1 MSRLPP
7 ALRPWAPQLA
17 IFPEDLALSL
27 GPHVARLSA
36 AIGALRP
43 RGESRGGEPQG
54 YEGLTRRG
62 PYERLLL
69 TEWLFA
75 LEAPDEFVRRAAFGE
90 QAFLQRAFQQPQ
102 GARRTLVLL
111 DAGPEQLGT
120 PRIAHLALL
129 IVLARRAAA
138 AGAGFAW
145 GVLQMAPER
154 GAFSEV
160 TPATVQSWLEARSA
174 HPVQAAHV
182 ARWREALAPGPAP
195 DDGWLVGSAR
205 LARLPEASGLSRV
218 EVSERLS
225 REPHARLT
233 VTVARAAR
241 PPATVEFELPAP
253 ETCVRLLRNPFATH
267 TAAPVRLAGG
277 GGRIRSFHFSAD
289 GTRLL
294 FFREDGS
301 VAAQPMPHSAR
312 ATVPRVRRFALPV
325 GHRVVAAGWRRNG
338 GMLVLSRDE
347 AMLWIH
353 GALQGGS
360 VRKPQ
365 AMAYEG
371 HEGLLPDAPAANQP
385 PGSVLVHIEEGRER
399 VLARDGEGRLFLV
412 NAQGPVVLAR
422 RVTALAEVR
431 RRPAFVMCPGT
442 ARSREGLW
450 LGVME
455 EHQQRNVPLGP
466 GTGEAYFGCSDVLG
480 HPEAGLLAL
489 QQGPLEW
496 EVLLAQERVAIAV
509 PTGSQV
515 LGVAITRGTR
525 GRPGLLVLDADKRTF
540 RLVSPAGAQ
549 EVTQSTEDVAQA
561 ASSHGMSLFA
571 WLTVKGELAVWNLH
585 DEAIIFRSVPEAGP

>member
-1 MSRLPP
+1 MSRLPA
-7 ALRPWAPQLA
+7 ALRPWATQLA
-17 IFPEDLALSL
+17 IFPEELALSL

-43 RGESRGGEPQG
+43 RGEARGGEPHG
-54 YEGLTRRG
+54 YEGLTRQG

-90 QAFLQRAFQQPQ
+90 QAFLQRSFQQPQ

-111 DAGPEQLGT
+111 DAGPDQLGA

-145 GVLQMAPER
+145 GVLQTAPGR

-174 HPVQAAHV
+174 QPAQAEHV

-195 DDGWLVGSAR
+195 EDGWLVGSAR
-205 LARLPEASGLSRV
+205 LARLPEAAGLSRV

-225 REPHARLT
+225 RERPARLG
-233 VTVARAAR
+233 VTVARTAR
-241 PPATVEFELPAP
+241 LPVTVEFELPAP

-267 TAAPVRLAGG
+267 TPAPVRLAGG
-277 GGRIRSFHFSAD
+277 GRILSFHFSAD

-294 FFREDGS
+294 CFRADGS

-312 ATVPRVRRFALPV
+312 ATVPRVRRFNLPA

-347 AMLWIH
+347 TMLWMH
-353 GALQGGS
+353 GGLPGGALRNPQGI
-360 VRKPQ
+360 VY
-365 AMAYEG
+365 AG
-371 HEGLLPDAPAANQP
+371 HEGMLPEAPTASQL
-385 PGSVLVHIEEGRER
+385 PGTVLVHMEEDRER
-399 VLARDGEGRLFLV
+399 VLVRDSEGRLFLV
-412 NAQGPVVLAR
+412 SPQGPVVLAH

-431 RRPAFVMCPGT
+431 RRPAFVMGPGEHPP
-442 ARSREGLW
+442 REGVW
-450 LGVME
+450 LGVLD
-455 EHQQRNVPLGP
+455 EHQQRHVPLGP
-466 GTGEAYFGCSDVLG
+466 GTGEAYFGCSDALG
-480 HPEAGLLAL
+480 HPEAGLLAVRRSPF
-489 QQGPLEW
+489 QWG
-496 EVLLAQERVAIAV
+496 VLLAQERVELSV
-509 PTGSQV
+509 PASSHV

-525 GRPGLLVLDADKRTF
+525 GQPGLLVLESDQRTF
-540 RLVSPAGAQ
+540 RLVSRSGTH
-549 EVTQSTEDVAQA
+549 EVTRSTEDVVHAVA
-561 ASSHGMSLFA
+561 SHGMSLFA
-571 WLTVKGELAVWNLH
+571 WLTVKGELAVWSLH
-585 DEAIIFRSVPEAGP
+585 DEAVIFRALPEERP

>member
-27 GPHVARLSA
+27 GPHVARLSV

-54 YEGLTRRG
+54 YEGLTRQG

-75 LEAPDEFVRRAAFGE
+75 VEAPDEFVRRAAFGE
-90 QAFLQRAFQQPQ
+90 QAFLQRSFQQPQ

-111 DAGPEQLGT
+111 DAGPDQLGA

-145 GVLQMAPER
+145 GVLQSSPER
-154 GAFSEV
+154 GTFSEV
-160 TPATVQSWLEARSA
+160 TPASVQSWLEARSA
-174 HPVQAAHV
+174 QPVQAAHV

-225 REPHARLT
+225 RDPQAQLT

-253 ETCVRLLRNPFATH
+253 ETCVRLLRNPFSTH
-267 TAAPVRLAGG
+267 TATPVRLPGG
-277 GGRIRSFHFSAD
+277 GGRILSFHFSAE

-312 ATVPRVRRFALPV
+312 ATVPRVRRFTLPA

-347 AMLWIH
+347 TTLWVH
-353 GALQGGS
+353 GGLHGGS

-365 AMAYEG
+365 GIAYAG

-385 PGSVLVHIEEGRER
+385 PGSVLVHMEEDRER
-399 VLARDGEGRLFLV
+399 VLVRDGDGCLFLV

-422 RVTALAEVR
+422 RVTAMAEVR
-431 RRPAFVMCPGT
+431 RRPAFVMSPGT
-442 ARSREGLW
+442 ALAREGLW

-466 GTGEAYFGCSDVLG
+466 GTGEAFFGCSDAVG

-489 QQGPLEW
+489 QQRPLHW
-496 EVLLAQERVAIAV
+496 AVLLAQGRVELAV

-515 LGVAITRGTR
+515 LGVAITRATR
-525 GRPGLLVLDADKRTF
+525 GQPGLLVLEADKRTF
-540 RLVSPAGAQ
+540 RLVSPSGTQ
-549 EVTQSTEDVAQA
+549 EVAHATEDVVQA